1 MESALPRAVERAI
14 CAEHRKGKESI
25 QDYVIR
31 MDAAFKELAEEGVKV
46 NDTVKGYVVFRHA
59 SLTQVQEDQVTTWTA
74 GSFEREREREKVI
87 RALRKLEKVSRD
99 QKSKSDIT
107 EEGSGGGYET
117 DKAYGMFEEDEDPSF
132 VWIWDGGY

>member
-74 GSFEREREREKVI
+74 GSFEREREREG
-87 RALRKLEKVSRD
+87 D
-99 QKSKSDIT
+99 QSA
-107 EEGSGGGYET
+107 EEVGESL
-117 DKAYGMFEEDEDPSF
+117 
-132 VWIWDGGY
+132 